1 MAGRLPDPAT
11 AVPDPVP
18 LSSLLSPVPSCQIR
32 RRRCA
37 RQWPAFGAAAAEHG
51 CTARRLAARR
61 WHPAG
66 VRGGSGGA
74 RLGGGGAR
82 LSAAEARGWRG
93 LGSTAATAVGGD
105 CCFF

>member
-37 RQWPAFGAAAAEHG
+37 RQWPAFRAAAAEHG
-51 CTARRLAARR
+51 CAARR

-66 VRGGSGGA
+66 VRGGS
-74 RLGGGGAR
+74 GGAR

-105 CCFF
+105 RCFF